1 MVAGSRSLASHLFFL
16 RTADNLKTHT
26 TTTTT
31 TTTTRSRQNKNSP
44 ILQAPKGPAPSPP
57 GLVNGSA
64 NGGGRRVA
72 GYRTRGG
79 GSGGE
84 KKENSSGKGGS
95 SDTSRNEINALRQE
109 LRSANARV
117 SKLEAQIES
126 MSPDSRREHLAQAA
140 AAGASQAQ
148 ESTREDLLAAL
159 NEKDEQIAALSYD
172 VKRFRSGSP
181 VARAGNP
188 AMATRGRRRLTTAN
202 EAEMSEIRM
211 RRLQDEKAVLMEE
224 IEMQDEVLRAKD
236 RQLELLDGM
245 IVTLQQ
251 DLPGLPGPNSPGY
264 KGPKS
269 PSSLSNS
276 RAVDWEAPPVQDWR
290 SGAINYEDE
299 TAGTS
304 LDEIEAAAREEE
316 RRNNLEAPLSPV
328 HIEAIRAAT
337 SEATKEAREAAART
351 ERQVQDMVQEMRSEL
366 RRFAGGGG
374 QTSSAVAAAAEA
386 DAEAKKSSTPPP
398 AQSPPLP
405 PTGGGGA
412 SRVVVVS
419 DRFKTTAA
427 PASSPFAAMLRSKD
441 PAAKEFEAYLQRA
454 GRGQNL
460 LFWRKCV
467 SLRAKY
473 RDKQPVPYS
482 DAHEVY
488 RQFMAPGSM
497 MVSLPPEILGGVR
510 DILQTYGRDRQHE
523 GVPCT
528 TFAKAEEEALR
539 LLEFKYY
546 EQFQASKDGEGDTTT
561 TQVEVFSQENPM
573 RLAPDTPPVPHR
585 SGPAAPATASSTAS
599 GGSGGGMA
607 SSRPAVPRPKDPPPR
622 APPSKDPRDAPPA
635 VEKTMVEPIQS
646 SAAEAPE
653 PPPAYS
659 FAAPQKGSSSS
670 SSSSSRTVA
679 DEKTSEERAVKES
692 ATSKGT
698 EEAEPAEFTEVESL
712 VEGPTLLDNGWQV
725 MQVEKVS
732 ELVIIMPAGDEA
744 GSASDVHMELTALL
758 SADEIR
764 TLREEFCNAVEE
776 SREAVKEAARAKR
789 AAEKAAARKAKKIA
803 AFLAREEGG
812 AEEKKDAADENDDD
826 DDDDDEEGPEG
837 EEEGDPEDGE
847 LNCDEFVALVQRL
860 SKEAGQRPMPVT
872 KLQKVYVDADEDGN
886 GMLDIDEFIEL
897 YKKVKKGDGPE
908 GLSAPTNTDDDL
920 NAPKVEYNIKDL
932 EVTAVAFR
940 KQDAFRCVYE
950 PAIDGEAEL
959 SVEIGGQPV
968 PGSPFKVF
976 VYPPP
981 LRFSSSWM
989 STHNVALKDND
1000 MVVLNTDTTDEAYT
1014 CAWPSLLRDR
1024 PMWWKL
1030 FIEKLG
1036 SGCYLGIIG
1045 GDHHPHDKA
1054 HDTHDAF
1061 CWQNTSAAWMAGEPT
1076 RGHQGWKGF
1085 ENGDECVFKY
1095 HPEIGKLMLQL
1106 PARIPGKTFM
1116 LDAGPPSHMGVRVLV
1131 NIRCFKDVQ
1140 IRLAH
1145 ASVRDWNEASEMDAL
1160 SKS

>member
-1 MVAGSRSLASHLFFL
+1 MKL
-16 RTADNLKTHT
+16 
-26 TTTTT
+26 
-31 TTTTRSRQNKNSP
+31 P
-44 ILQAPKGPAPSPP
+44 
-57 GLVNGSA
+57 
-64 NGGGRRVA
+64 
-72 GYRTRGG
+72 
-79 GSGGE
+79 
-84 KKENSSGKGGS
+84 
-95 SDTSRNEINALRQE
+95 ALR
-109 LRSANARV
+109 
-117 SKLEAQIES
+117 
-126 MSPDSRREHLAQAA
+126 
-140 AAGASQAQ
+140 
-148 ESTREDLLAAL
+148 ST
-159 NEKDEQIAALSYD
+159 
-172 VKRFRSGSP
+172 
-181 VARAGNP
+181 
-188 AMATRGRRRLTTAN
+188 T
-202 EAEMSEIRM
+202 
-211 RRLQDEKAVLMEE
+211 
-224 IEMQDEVLRAKD
+224 
-236 RQLELLDGM
+236 
-245 IVTLQQ
+245 
-251 DLPGLPGPNSPGY
+251 
-264 KGPKS
+264 
-269 PSSLSNS
+269 
-276 RAVDWEAPPVQDWR
+276 
-290 SGAINYEDE
+290 
-299 TAGTS
+299 
-304 LDEIEAAAREEE
+304 EAAAREEE

-441 PAAKEFEAYLQRA
+441 PAAKEFEAYLQRE

-561 TQVEVFSQENPM
+561 TQVEVFAENPM
-573 RLAPDTPPVPHR
+573 RPRPTRPRAHR
-585 SGPAAPATASSTAS
+585 SGPAALLLPPVPPPRLRRRQ
-599 GGSGGGMA
+599 A

-764 TLREEFCNAVEE
+764 TLREEF
-776 SREAVKEAARAKR
+776 
-789 AAEKAAARKAKKIA
+789 
-803 AFLAREEGG
+803 
-812 AEEKKDAADENDDD
+812 
-826 DDDDDEEGPEG
+826 
-837 EEEGDPEDGE
+837 
-847 LNCDEFVALVQRL
+847 
-860 SKEAGQRPMPVT
+860 
-872 KLQKVYVDADEDGN
+872 
-886 GMLDIDEFIEL
+886 
-897 YKKVKKGDGPE
+897 
-908 GLSAPTNTDDDL
+908 
-920 NAPKVEYNIKDL
+920 
-932 EVTAVAFR
+932 
-940 KQDAFRCVYE
+940 
-950 PAIDGEAEL
+950 
-959 SVEIGGQPV
+959 
-968 PGSPFKVF
+968 
-976 VYPPP
+976 
-981 LRFSSSWM
+981 
-989 STHNVALKDND
+989 
-1000 MVVLNTDTTDEAYT
+1000 
-1014 CAWPSLLRDR
+1014 
-1024 PMWWKL
+1024 
-1030 FIEKLG
+1030 
-1036 SGCYLGIIG
+1036 
-1045 GDHHPHDKA
+1045 
-1054 HDTHDAF
+1054 
-1061 CWQNTSAAWMAGEPT
+1061 
-1076 RGHQGWKGF
+1076 
-1085 ENGDECVFKY
+1085 
-1095 HPEIGKLMLQL
+1095 
-1106 PARIPGKTFM
+1106 
-1116 LDAGPPSHMGVRVLV
+1116 
-1131 NIRCFKDVQ
+1131 
-1140 IRLAH
+1140 
-1145 ASVRDWNEASEMDAL
+1145 
-1160 SKS
+1160 